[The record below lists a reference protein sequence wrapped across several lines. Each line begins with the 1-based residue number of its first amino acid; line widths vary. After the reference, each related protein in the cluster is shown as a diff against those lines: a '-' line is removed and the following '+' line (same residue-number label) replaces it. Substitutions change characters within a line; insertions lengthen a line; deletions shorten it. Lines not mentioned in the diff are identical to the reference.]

1 MLKREHF
8 PQVFGVATLALIFS
22 AASVYPQVT
31 TDSNASPA
39 GSGSSAQTSP
49 GSASSG
55 GSGPTSAT
63 GQSGTSSS
71 GASSAGGSS
80 AASGASDKAAAGDKS
95 AAGGLSKS
103 DQNIMRQMAYANLA
117 EIETGKLAQSNSKN
131 EQVRTFAQQMIDD
144 HTKAQEELQQLAD
157 AKGVKLPTEPD
168 SKHKAAMKKLSSLS
182 GDAFDKGYM
191 KQGGVNDHRQTHKL
205 LQNAQKKASDPDLQ
219 ALAQKTLPTIEQ
231 HLKLAKETSAGKSGA
246 AQASGS
252 SGSTD
257 TSGGSGGASG
267 SGAPGGAGSKSDT
280 GK

>member
-22 AASVYPQVT
+22 AASVYPQAT
-31 TDSNASPA
+31 TDSAASPA

-71 GASSAGGSS
+71 GASSA
-80 AASGASDKAAAGDKS
+80 ASDASDKS

-103 DQNIMRQMAYANLA
+103 DQNLMRQMAYANLA

-131 EQVRTFAQQMIDD
+131 EQVRAFAQQMIDD
-144 HTKAQEELQQLAD
+144 HTKAQDELQQLAD

-182 GDAFDKGYM
+182 GEAFDKAYM

-231 HLKLAKETSAGKSGA
+231 HLKLARETSAGISGA
-246 AQASGS
+246 ARASGS